1 MPSRFVISSAL
12 PADLD
17 RMNDWA
23 AAEGWNPGLADGP
36 AFRAADPDAIV
47 IGRLN
52 GESIAAISAVAYGAA
67 FGFMGFHICRPEF
80 RGKGYGIAVWNA
92 GIRKLGD
99 RVIGL
104 DGVIDQLA
112 NYRKSGF
119 VLAYRN
125 VRYGGVAERPPAVD
139 RHVVPVSGALVDAV
153 IEYDRPLFPGP
164 RTAFIQRWL
173 QPDRRAALAYVS
185 DGTVRGYGVVRACRN
200 GHRIAPLFA
209 DTNVV
214 ADALFVALAGTVAGA
229 PIFLDLPEPNPAAV
243 RLAERYRLA
252 PVFETARMYRGSA
265 PTLPIART
273 FGITSFELG

>member
-1 MPSRFVISSAL
+1 LYSDHAPAHSRSHMPSALSISSAS

-17 RMNDWA
+17 LMNDWA

-36 AFRAADPDAIV
+36 AFRAVDPDGIL

-52 GESIAAISAVAYGAA
+52 GEPIAAISAVAYSPA
-67 FGFMGFHICRPEF
+67 FGFIGFHICRSIF
-80 RGKGYGIAVWNA
+80 RRQGHGLALWNA
-92 GIRKLGD
+92 GLRKLGD

-104 DGVIDQLA
+104 DGVIDQLS

-119 VLAYRN
+119 AFAYRN
-125 VRYGGVAERPPAVD
+125 VRYGGFARPAIEADP
-139 RHVVPVSGALVDAV
+139 HVVPVTSALAGAV
-153 IEYDRPLFPGP
+153 IAYDRPLFPAP
-164 RTAFIQRWL
+164 RPAFVQSWL
-173 QPDRRAALAYVS
+173 QPDRRSALAYVV

-200 GHRIAPLFA
+200 GHRI
-209 DTNVV
+209 
-214 ADALFVALAGTVAGA
+214 
-229 PIFLDLPEPNPAAV
+229 
-243 RLAERYRLA
+243 A